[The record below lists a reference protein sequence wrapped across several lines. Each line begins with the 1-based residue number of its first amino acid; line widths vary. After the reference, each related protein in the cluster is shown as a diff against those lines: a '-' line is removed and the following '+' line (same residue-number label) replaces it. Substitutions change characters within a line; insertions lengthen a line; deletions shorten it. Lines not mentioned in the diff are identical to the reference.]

1 MKDELISIIKAHGFS
16 YIDEINSE
24 DIDPAFIERIP
35 LSFAKGNLVIPLR
48 KENGKVLVA
57 LADPKGIFALNDVEK
72 FLFNPVTPVFTRQ
85 ESILN
90 VIHRFYDRLSGS
102 AQEVIDGISSES
114 LDTLATEWEEPKDLL
129 ELVDEAPII
138 KLLNSLLFQAV
149 KERAS
154 DIHIEPYEKVVE
166 VRFRVDGVLFPVLS
180 PPKAIQE
187 ATISRVKVMAG
198 LDIAEKR
205 LPQDGRIRLL
215 IAGKDIDVR
224 VSVIPTS
231 FGERVVL
238 RLLDRK
244 GGIIEFERLGLNSQQ
259 VEIMD
264 SLLSRNSGIIL
275 VTGPTGSGKTTT
287 L

>member
-90 VIHRFYDRLSGS
+90 TIHRFYDRLSGS

-154 DIHIEPYEKVVE
+154 DIHIEPYERELE
-166 VRFRVDGVLFPVLS
+166 VRFRRDGVLASVIS
-180 PPKAIQE
+180 PPKAVQD
-187 ATISRVKVMAG
+187 ALVSRAKIMSG

-215 IAGKDIDVR
+215 VAGNDIDARGSTVAPPYR
-224 VSVIPTS
+224 
-231 FGERVVL
+231 
-238 RLLDRK
+238 DR
-244 GGIIEFERLGLNSQQ
+244 E
-259 VEIMD
+259 
-264 SLLSRNSGIIL
+264 
-275 VTGPTGSGKTTT
+275 
-287 L
+287 